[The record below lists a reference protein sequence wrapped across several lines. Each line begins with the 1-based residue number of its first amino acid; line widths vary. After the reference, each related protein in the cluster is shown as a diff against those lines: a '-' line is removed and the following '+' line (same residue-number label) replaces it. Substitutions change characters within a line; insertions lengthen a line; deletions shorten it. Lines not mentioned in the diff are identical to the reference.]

1 MTATANPTTANPA
14 AARPIDD
21 APVHVDPRARFQIFG
36 AVLLALFL
44 AALDQTIVSTAL
56 PNILTDLRGN
66 DLYTWVIT
74 VYLLT
79 STVTGPLYGK
89 LSDQF
94 GRRPMLMIG
103 IGLFLF
109 GSLLSGLSQTMWQL
123 ILFRG
128 IQGLGAGALF
138 PISLAV
144 IGDLFS
150 PRERGRY
157 QGLFGGVFAVAM
169 LIGPFLGGFL
179 TDNISWHWIF
189 FVNLPVG
196 AVALVVIWRLLP
208 KISHPE
214 RVVSIDYLGAAVFTG
229 AIVPIMLGLT
239 NKQTG
244 DWTDPAVGGLMLLGA
259 VLLGAFLWIESRAK
273 DPILHVGLFK
283 NQTFTASVLA
293 TGLVSFGFFG
303 GIIFIPRWFQ
313 FVAGSSATESG
324 YQILPMMAGL
334 MVGSIGSGQIVSRTG
349 RYKWLVAAAMVIA
362 GIGILLLT
370 QLRADTS
377 VTTLWIWLAIMGLG
391 IGPSMAVFTII
402 VQNAV
407 PFREMGVA
415 TSALTFFR
423 QIGGSIGLAIAGTV
437 FGSSLAAEIPKQLS
451 AAGVP
456 QQIVDSIP
464 SGTFTGG
471 EITNVGVDL
480 GQQILSQAPA
490 AARPTLAPI
499 IPNIV
504 DGVHQAFSLA
514 ISYALWFG
522 VVASALAAL
531 IVIFGLPELPLR
543 HQLGETVPASQ
554 PGQPDQPDQ
563 PDQPAEATQP
573 GRRGRPGPPEGSPP
587 VTAFD

>member
-1 MTATANPTTANPA
+1 MTTLTA
-14 AARPIDD
+14 D
-21 APVHVDPRARFQIFG
+21 APVHVEQRARMEILG

-44 AALDQTIVSTAL
+44 AALDQTIVGTAM
-56 PNILTDLRGN
+56 PRILTDLRGTE
-66 DLYTWVIT
+66 LYTWVVT

-94 GRRPMLMIG
+94 GRRPLLMVG

-157 QGLFGGVFAVAM
+157 QGLFGGVFAIAM

-196 AVALVVIWRLLP
+196 AVALAVIWRLLP
-208 KISHPE
+208 RISHPE
-214 RVVSIDYLGAAVFTG
+214 RSVSVDYLGAAVF
-229 AIVPIMLGLT
+229 AAAVVPILLGLT

-244 DWTDPAVGGLMLLGA
+244 EWTDPAVGGLILLGLALAA
-259 VLLGAFLWIESRAK
+259 VFVWIESRAAE
-273 DPILHVGLFK
+273 PILHLELFS
-283 NQTFTASVLA
+283 NRTFTASVLA

-303 GIIFIPRWFQ
+303 GIIFIPLWFQ
-313 FVAGSSATESG
+313 AVQGSSATASG

-334 MVGSIGSGQIVSRTG
+334 MIGSIGSGQIVSRTG
-349 RYKWLVAAAMVIA
+349 RYKWLVATAMVVA
-362 GIGILLLT
+362 GVGILLMT
-370 QLRADTS
+370 QLHASTS
-377 VTTLWIWLAIMGLG
+377 IPTLWIWLVIMGLG

-407 PFREMGVA
+407 PFRQMGVA

-437 FGSSLAAEIPKQLS
+437 FGSTVVAEAPRQLLAK
-451 AAGVP
+451 GVP
-456 QQIVDSIP
+456 QPVVDQIQ
-464 SGTFTGG
+464 GH
-471 EITNVGVDL
+471 
-480 GQQILSQAPA
+480 LSQGQLTSVGDSGARLLDQVPA
-490 AARPTLAPI
+490 QFREQL
-499 IPNIV
+499 
-504 DGVHQAFSLA
+504 LA
-514 ISYALWFG
+514 ILPSIEAAFKEAMSIAIGSAMWFG
-522 VVASALAAL
+522 VVAAILAGAI
-531 IVIFGLPELPLR
+531 IVTLLPELPLR
-543 HQLGETVPASQ
+543 QHVGETAQ
-554 PGQPDQPDQ
+554 TGPGEQ
-563 PDQPAEATQP
+563 
-573 GRRGRPGPPEGSPP
+573 PEGSAP
-587 VTAFD
+587 VAAYH

>member
-1 MTATANPTTANPA
+1 VTAAANPTTANPA
-14 AARPIDD
+14 AVRPIDD
-21 APVHVDPRARFQIFG
+21 APVHVDPRARFEIFG

-44 AALDQTIVSTAL
+44 AALDQTIVGTAL
-56 PNILTDLRGN
+56 PTILTDLHGN
-66 DLYTWVIT
+66 DLYTWVVT

-109 GSLLSGLSQTMWQL
+109 GSLLSALSQTMWQL

-169 LIGPFLGGFL
+169 LVGPFLGGFL

-189 FVNLPVG
+189 LVNLPVG
-196 AVALVVIWRLLP
+196 AVALAVIWRLLP

-259 VLLGAFLWIESRAK
+259 VLLGAFLWIETRAK

-283 NQTFTASVLA
+283 NRTFTASVLA

-391 IGPSMAVFTII
+391 IGPSMAVFTIV

-456 QQIVDSIP
+456 QRIVESIP
-464 SGTFTGG
+464 SGTLTGG

-504 DGVHQAFSLA
+504 DGIHQAFSLA

-522 VVASALAAL
+522 VVASAVAAL

-543 HQLGETVPASQ
+543 HQVGETAPAGQ
-554 PGQPDQPDQ
+554 PGEPGEPT
-563 PDQPAEATQP
+563 QPARP
-573 GRRGRPGPPEGSPP
+573 GRPGPPEGSPP

>member
-1 MTATANPTTANPA
+1 MTSATAA
-14 AARPIDD
+14 AARPAPIDD
-21 APVHVDPRARFQIFG
+21 APVHVNPRARFEIFG

-44 AALDQTIVSTAL
+44 AALDQTIVGTAL
-56 PNILTDLRGN
+56 PRILTDLSGN
-66 DLYTWVIT
+66 ELYTWVVT

-79 STVTGPLYGK
+79 STVSGPLYGK

-103 IGLFLF
+103 IGVFLF

-123 ILFRG
+123 IVFRG

-169 LIGPFLGGFL
+169 LVGPFLGGFL

-196 AVALVVIWRLLP
+196 AVALAVIWRLLP
-208 KISHPE
+208 KVSHPE
-214 RVVSIDYLGAAVFTG
+214 RVMSIDYLGAAVFTA

-244 DWTDPAVGGLMLLGA
+244 NWTDPLVGGLIAAGVAMLGLF
-259 VLLGAFLWIESRAK
+259 VWVESRAK
-273 DPILHVGLFK
+273 DPILHLGLFT
-283 NQTFTASVLA
+283 NRTFTASVLA

-303 GIIFIPRWFQ
+303 GIVFIPRWFQ

-362 GIGILLLT
+362 GIGILLMT
-370 QLRADTS
+370 QLHADTS
-377 VTTLWIWLAIMGLG
+377 IETVWLWLAIMGLG

-437 FGSSLAAEIPKQLS
+437 FGSTLVSEIPTQMT

-456 QQIVDSIP
+456 QQIVDNIP
-464 SGTFTGG
+464 QGAFSGSQV
-471 EITNVGVDL
+471 TNVGVDL
-480 GQQILSQAPA
+480 GHQILSQAPA
-490 AARPTLAPI
+490 QLRPMLEPI
-499 IPNIV
+499 VPNIV
-504 DGVHQAFSLA
+504 DGIHQAFSVA
-514 ISYALWFG
+514 VASSLWFG
-522 VVASALAAL
+522 VIAAA
-531 IVIFGLPELPLR
+531 IAAVIITTLLPELPLR
-543 HQLGETVPASQ
+543 HHVGETAPV
-554 PGQPDQPDQ
+554 GQS
-563 PDQPAEATQP
+563 
-573 GRRGRPGPPEGSPP
+573 GRPEGPAPIA
-587 VTAFD
+587 AFD